1 MTKLNANTL
10 SAQATQATQTAQ
22 GNISFTKRIKST
34 VYEVNVYFSQTSK
47 ETINDKIVRLLKREV
62 AS

>member
-1 MTKLNANTL
+1 MTKLNANTP
-10 SAQATQATQTAQ
+10 TVQTAQ
-22 GNISFTKRIKST
+22 SNISFTKRIKST

-47 ETINDKIVRLLKREV
+47 ETINDKIIRLLKREV